1 MCLLVNFGRACSR
14 HCASRVRESS
24 WRGIILWLVAFLGD
38 GAFIWGLPARSKKQR
53 GAQSSSFTDSRLFRH
68 EKPKRMETFPSPL
81 IQLQTWLTLTEG
93 LVSILSCYSV
103 RSYELTDF
111 LSSKPACQLL
121 AEFPLKQR
129 AAQPGGRISPPAE
142 TGNQPNSF
150 TGCVSSWEVWE
161 ILILQKSLDHWTVGE
176 KSPANL
182 HFIHPFSH
190 YSLHFW

>member
-14 HCASRVRESS
+14 RCASRVRESS

-68 EKPKRMETFPSPL
+68 EEPKRMETFPSPL

-103 RSYELTDF
+103 RSYELTVF
-111 LSSKPACQLL
+111 LSSKPTCQLL
-121 AEFPLKQR
+121 AEFPLKR
-129 AAQPGGRISPPAE
+129 KGLPSLEAG
-142 TGNQPNSF
+142 F
-150 TGCVSSWEVWE
+150 
-161 ILILQKSLDHWTVGE
+161 LHLQKQGTSQTPSQAVFHHE
-176 KSPANL
+176 KYERYL
-182 HFIHPFSH
+182 F
-190 YSLHFW
+190 YRKV